1 MMYLNMRAAEK
12 QSKLFME
19 YLKLGL
25 YKRRLN
31 WYNSFVD
38 KMYMRL

>member
-1 MMYLNMRAAEK
+1 MMYFNMRAAEK

-38 KMYMRL
+38 KMYMCP